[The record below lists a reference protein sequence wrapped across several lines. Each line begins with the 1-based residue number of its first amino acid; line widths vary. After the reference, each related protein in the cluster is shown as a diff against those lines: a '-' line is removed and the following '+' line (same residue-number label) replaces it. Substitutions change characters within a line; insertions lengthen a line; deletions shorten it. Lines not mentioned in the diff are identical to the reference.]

1 MTWKIALF
9 IGLVGLL
16 MLVVSAYLTRRARA
30 LAAGRPIDVEAM
42 RADVGTALDRDDPA
56 TAVRIYRQHT
66 GAGLLQASKAVDQI
80 ARDRR

>member
-1 MTWKIALF
+1 MTWRIALL
-9 IGLVGLL
+9 IGLIGII
-16 MLVVSAYLTRRARA
+16 MLVVSAYLTRRARV

-42 RADVGTALDRDDPA
+42 QAEVGTALDRDDPA

-66 GAGLLQASKAVDQI
+66 GAGLLQAGKAVDRI